1 MVCRISSSPIYTGL
15 AKIASRQC
23 RRVLSLRTTSTP
35 AFSRAAS
42 MLPLDAAMLLSG
54 SDSSS
59 LSSPAPG
66 PASACTTSP
75 LPEIGCPCSR
85 TANGWRGLFSHAPAV
100 RKVECRLEGARQKPG
115 GRGPIAATLVISC
128 RLLACGLRLASPPGP
143 RAGGRHG
150 CWLLSPASDFL
161 YKPAVLNTV
170 HAAARIWMPGCH
182 RSLLDHAGRRRCP
195 WRGADTARLQALS
208 AFRAWA

>member
-1 MVCRISSSPIYTGL
+1 MVCRISSSPISTGL
-15 AKIASRQC
+15 AKTASRQC

-42 MLPLDAAMLLSG
+42 MLPLDAALRLRLQLALVARTRARVRLHNLTLAG
-54 SDSSS
+54 DR
-59 LSSPAPG
+59 
-66 PASACTTSP
+66 
-75 LPEIGCPCSR
+75 SR

-128 RLLACGLRLASPPGP
+128 RLLACLASPPGP